1 MIAFSESPCPPAFA
15 GCSVMSRGNDR
26 FTFDNVP
33 TLPASVR
40 DKFTTFHGG
49 SIDKAEFDAL
59 PEQDQQQIYAV
70 LESEHRAFFLQPASK
85 NAPARY
91 VTASADYLGNPE
103 VAIFFQ
109 DRNTQD
115 FVIPHDDH
123 RVRHCAEIGFRV
135 HNAKNR
141 TEAKRMLRD
150 FLQDMLRI
158 GFHVY

>member
-15 GCSVMSRGNDR
+15 GCSVASSVHNRIPCD
-26 FTFDNVP
+26 DVP
-33 TLPASVR
+33 TLPASVLG
-40 DKFTTFHGG
+40 KFTTFHGG
-49 SIDKAEFDAL
+49 IIDKTDFDAL
-59 PEQDQQQIYAV
+59 PEQDQQQIHAV
-70 LESEHRAFFLQPASK
+70 LAAENRAFFLQPASK
-85 NAPARY
+85 HTPARY
-91 VTASADYLGNPE
+91 VTASAAYLDCPE

-109 DRNTQD
+109 DRNSHE

-123 RVRHCAEIGFRV
+123 RVRNCAEIGFRV
-135 HNAKNR
+135 YNAKNR